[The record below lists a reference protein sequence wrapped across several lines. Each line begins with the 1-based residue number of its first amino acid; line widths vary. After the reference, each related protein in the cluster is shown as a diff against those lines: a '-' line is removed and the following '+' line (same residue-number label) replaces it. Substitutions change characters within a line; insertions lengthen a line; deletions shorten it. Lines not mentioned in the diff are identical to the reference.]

1 MRLSWALSAM
11 LAMSGWAAAQNA
23 TDNPEELNRK
33 YQDALA
39 QLKAAQD
46 RKNELATENE
56 KLTARIAELEKQ
68 NEEMRRAAATFAEQT
83 WKLRMHHAAWETFL
97 RARQPLLLEKWRVFL
112 ERDPLSAP
120 VFYPDVPEPTTEPTT
135 EPNSAP
141 TSLPT
146 TEPTTG

>member
-1 MRLSWALSAM
+1 MERIKHMRLSWALAIV
-11 LAMSGWAAAQNA
+11 LAMSGWAAGQNA
-23 TDNPEELNRK
+23 SDNPEELNRK

-68 NEEMRRAAATFAEQT
+68 NEELRRQAATFAEQT
-83 WKLRMHHAAWETFL
+83 WKLRMHYAAWESFL
-97 RARQPLLLEKWRVFL
+97 KRRSPQLLEKWRVFL

-120 VFYPDVPEPTTEPTT
+120 SGLPDLSDPITT
-135 EPNSAP
+135 SGP
-141 TSLPT
+141 TSSSLPS
-146 TEPTTG
+146 E

>member
-1 MRLSWALSAM
+1 MERIKTMRLRCAVALM

-68 NEEMRRAAATFAEQT
+68 NDELRRAAATFAEQT
-83 WKLRMHHAAWETFL
+83 WKLRMHYAAWESFL
-97 RARQPLLLEKWRVFL
+97 KTRSPQLLEKWRVFL

-120 VFYPDVPEPTTEPTT
+120 ASFPDSPDTSTT
-135 EPNSAP
+135 
-141 TSLPT
+141 LPAHSSI
-146 TEPTTG
+146 GYDH

>member
-1 MRLSWALSAM
+1 MRLSWALAAL

-56 KLTARIAELEKQ
+56 KLTGRIGELEKQ
-68 NEEMRRAAATFAEQT
+68 NEELKRAAATFAEQT
-83 WKLRMHHAAWETFL
+83 WKLRMHYAAWESFL
-97 RARQPLLLEKWRVFL
+97 RTRSPQLLEKWRVFL

-120 VFYPDVPEPTTEPTT
+120 AGFPEIA
-135 EPNSAP
+135 AP
-141 TSLPT
+141 ATSQAV
-146 TEPTTG
+146 E